1 MKAILNVAKKF
12 TINTGNYS
20 SVQPSVSLTVHDVPM
35 DKIQEVHKHLDIIAD
50 GLVHEQIE
58 SDAMTMGT
66 MKKLG
71 IGEYFSK
78 IDKDQMKQVIEA
90 SIKNVIEVNRS
101 NENEQF

>member
-1 MKAILNVAKKF
+1 MNITISIGKKM

-20 SVQPSVSLTVHDVPM
+20 SVQPSVSLTVHDVPL
-35 DKIQEVHKHLDIIAD
+35 DEVEKVHKHLDIIAD

-58 SDAMTMGT
+58 SDTMTMGT

-78 IDKDQMKQVIEA
+78 INKDQMKQVIDN
-90 SIKNVIEVNRS
+90 SIRNIIEVNRG
-101 NENEQF
+101 N